1 MARMAS
7 GIDVDH
13 PPAPSGMGE
22 DFWRHGADNSEMVD
36 AAIER
41 REDER
46 LHGLTVV
53 VVGRAARL
61 TMWQYS

>member
-1 MARMAS
+1 
-7 GIDVDH
+7 
-13 PPAPSGMGE
+13 MGE